1 MQTHLWNQVTST
13 TLAPTSAPYLET
25 IPDPTKEVTWT
36 MKLSNPT
43 IAQLCKSS
51 STCMRQCNNNPSQ
64 SYDVL
69 IPEFN
74 WPKIFTLITSTITI
88 LQNHAIT
95 TNPIH
100 RQITPSLA
108 STPAT
113 HAHQNLQNMTP
124 HPLNPT
130 TMPNFPHPD
139 NMSTMKISQIQTHNI
154 PNNDEMSQLSHQ
166 TETLTLSQ
174 CSGSSPKRARHTN
187 D

>member
-1 MQTHLWNQVTST
+1 MNL
-13 TLAPTSAPYLET
+13 P
-25 IPDPTKEVTWT
+25 
-36 MKLSNPT
+36 NPT

-51 STCMRQCNNNPSQ
+51 STHMYQYNNNPSQ
-64 SYDVL
+64 SYDFL
-69 IPEFN
+69 PPDFN
-74 WPKIFTLITSTITI
+74 RPKIFTVTTSTITI

-113 HAHQNLQNMTP
+113 HAHQNLVNMPP
-124 HPLNPT
+124 HPLT
-130 TMPNFPHPD
+130 STMMPNFPHL
-139 NMSTMKISQIQTHNI
+139 NNISTMNISKIQSGNI

-174 CSGSSPKRARHTN
+174 CSGSSPKQARCTDNQSMTIQDCTITSQPPAHSSQHN
-187 D
+187 NK